1 MNTATAARKWP
12 EKTYGFRAV
21 SGSLVALMKVT
32 EGPGQKHPGNS
43 ELFTPTFTPHGL
55 HMSGFGASGHVL
67 GAVLGLLTP
76 VKAGKEVPE
85 HREALG

>member
-1 MNTATAARKWP
+1 MNTAARKWP

-55 HMSGFGASGHVL
+55 HMRGFGASGHVL